1 MAQAPQTFSESWY
14 RIAGQRICL
23 RPDVI
28 VQRQKFRGERWIV
41 LQNPFN
47 NQFFRLRPAAYEFV
61 ARLRR
66 ERTVQEVWQECLN
79 RFPDDAPGQEAV
91 IQLLSQL
98 YSANLLQYE
107 AGSDTAQLFKRYER
121 TRQREIRAKL
131 LNVMFM
137 RFPLLDPDAF
147 LVRTMPL
154 ARLLISPVGALIWL
168 IMVGIGLKLVVDN
181 WAGLWEQTQAVL
193 APGNLFLLYGG
204 LVLAKAVHEFGHAY
218 FCRRFGGEVH
228 VMGIMLM
235 IFTPLPY
242 VDATSSWGF
251 RSRWK
256 RILVGAAGMI
266 VELFVAA
273 IAVVVWAKTGPG
285 TIHSLAYNMIFVT
298 SVSTVL
304 FNINPLLRYDGYYIL
319 TDLLEIPNLFQ
330 KSLRHLKYLAERYLF
345 GVAKSESPAQSWRE
359 KTWFVLYGLSSNV
372 YRIIVFTGI
381 LLFVADR
388 FLLIGIVMALVC
400 LISWV
405 CVPVI
410 GLIKYLATSPALDR
424 NRWRAVGVT
433 AAIVGVLF
441 LTLNLVPFPSHFR
454 APGVLKAREW
464 TEVVNETTGHLVK
477 VVAEPGARVTKDQ
490 VLLQLSNGALELEL
504 AAARARF
511 REIEDRLRLARHRD
525 ATSLKPLT
533 SQLDSVRKRVARL
546 ERDLAALQIRAR
558 QDGLWIAP
566 DVKDF
571 VGRWLLR
578 GTSLGLIVNPSEF
591 EFIATVAQEDGDS
604 LFARKDLSA
613 EARLFGEPERVL
625 ALGGLSIVPAEQR
638 TLPSPALG
646 WAGGGEMAI
655 AQDDP
660 QGVRAAEPF
669 FEVRAPLTNANG
681 AALLHGRAGKIRFNL
696 GSEPLLPR
704 WVRRLRQLLQK
715 RYQL

>member
-1 MAQAPQTFSESWY
+1 MAETLQTFSESWY
-14 RIAGQRICL
+14 RIASQRISL

-28 VQRQKFRGERWIV
+28 VQRQNFRGERWIV

-61 ARLRR
+61 ARLQRD
-66 ERTVQEVWQECLN
+66 RTVEAVWQACLN

-91 IQLLSQL
+91 IRLLSQL
-98 YSANLLQYE
+98 YAANLLQYE

-121 TRQREIRAKL
+121 TRQREIRSRL

-147 LVRTMPL
+147 LVRTLPV
-154 ARLLISPVGALIWL
+154 ARLLISPLGALLWL
-168 IMVGIGLKLVVDN
+168 LVVGLGLKVVLDHWAEL
-181 WAGLWEQTQAVL
+181 WAGSQGVL
-193 APGNLFLLYGG
+193 APGNLFLLYAG
-204 LVLAKAVHEFGHAY
+204 LILAKTAHEFGHAY

-273 IAVVVWAKTGPG
+273 IAAMVWARTGPG
-285 TIHSLAYNMIFVT
+285 TIHSLAYNLMFVA

-319 TDLLEIPNLFQ
+319 TDLLELPNLYQ
-330 KSLRHLKYLAERYLF
+330 KSLNHLKHLAERYLF
-345 GVAKSESPAQSWRE
+345 GLKKSESPGQTWRE
-359 KTWFVLYGLSSNV
+359 KVWFTGFGVSSTV

-410 GLIKYLATSPALDR
+410 GLIKYLAASPALDR
-424 NRWRAVGVT
+424 NRWRAIGVT
-433 AAIVGVLF
+433 TGCMAALF
-441 LTLNLVPFPSHFR
+441 LVLNGIPFPSHFR
-454 APGVLKAREW
+454 APGVVKTRDW
-464 TEVVNETTGHLVK
+464 TEVVNESTGQLEK
-477 VVAEPGARVTKDQ
+477 VLAEPGARVGKGQ
-490 VLLQLSNGALELEL
+490 LLLQLRNEPLELQL
-504 AAARARF
+504 RAAKASCQ
-511 REIEDRLRLARHRD
+511 EIEDRLRVARHQD
-525 ATSLKPLT
+525 PTSLKPLE
-533 SQLDSVRKRVARL
+533 SRLQSARKSVERL
-546 ERDLAALQIRAR
+546 ERDLDGLQVQAR
-558 QDGLWIAP
+558 QDGIWIAP

-571 VGRWLLR
+571 VGRWLVR
-578 GTSLGLIVNPSEF
+578 GTALGLVVDPSRF

-604 LFARKDLSA
+604 LFARKALRA
-613 EARLFGEPERVL
+613 EARLFGEADRVL
-625 ALGGLSIVPAEQR
+625 PLGDLLIVPAEQR
-638 TLPSPALG
+638 TLPSRALG
-646 WAGGGEMAI
+646 WAGGGDVPVAP
-655 AQDDP
+655 DDP

-669 FEVRAPLTNANG
+669 FEVRAPITDASG
-681 AALLHGRAGKIRFNL
+681 AILMHGRAGKIRFDL
-696 GSEPLLPR
+696 GSEPLFPR
-704 WVRRLRQLLQK
+704 WMRRLRQLLQK